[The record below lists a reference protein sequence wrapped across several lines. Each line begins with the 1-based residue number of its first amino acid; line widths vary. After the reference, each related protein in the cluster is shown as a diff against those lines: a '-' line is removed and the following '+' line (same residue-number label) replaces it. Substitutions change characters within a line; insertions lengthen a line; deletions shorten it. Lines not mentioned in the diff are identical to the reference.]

1 MRPELLI
8 NLWSAFP
15 QLVTINLQRTIVFD
29 APLNT
34 IGQYCIHLRDINLSG
49 TTISD
54 RGARSQIIISH
65 GGGVIRT

>member
-8 NLWSAFP
+8 SLWSSFS
-15 QLVTINLQRTIVFD
+15 QLTSINLQRTIIND

-34 IGQYCIHLRDINLSG
+34 IGLACTRLREINLAG

-54 RGARSQIIISH
+54 RGR
-65 GGGVIRT
+65 G